1 MLVSRRWGTKDQKLC
16 EELKLFNHQK
26 ILAVALILIGSSG
39 VASGQE
45 LDTRQPIQLSA
56 SDKQWVLNDMRGHLT
71 ALTTINVALGNNEAE
86 IAQKAA
92 VTHGMAELSEPGR
105 PENFRSKTN
114 PTWVSLAIS
123 LHKDFDSVAQGIAE
137 REDAKQIHARIGKL
151 MQNCVACHAAF
162 KIVEKP

>member
-1 MLVSRRWGTKDQKLC
+1 
-16 EELKLFNHQK
+16 
-26 ILAVALILIGSSG
+26 
-39 VASGQE
+39 
-45 LDTRQPIQLSA
+45 
-56 SDKQWVLNDMRGHLT
+56 MRGHLT